1 MKKSTMMKDKNYE
14 KFIQRLKKDYTLVEK
29 IKDECES
36 RIDKLD
42 KERKKLL
49 KLKSVYENK
58 FHLSSVEAKKL
69 KQIESEINELE
80 MLRYNAIVKC
90 NESKNVINVSTIIN
104 QSPQSPEKVDCEKCK
119 KDKIK
124 SDACSNCIFENDI
137 SSDNV
142 NSESDDED
150 PKNEDVVSKYLEMKK
165 KAKEEDISRMDQ
177 IYSQGENQREK
188 EYNLKK
194 AFKEKKGNVKKEGIN
209 ILKGIIS
216 GQTPVKENLENIKK
230 QITISE
236 ERDKKYLEELEKRI
250 DRSIEVNKLILL
262 SDIENKTNIDVK
274 KEKEETGNVI
284 NEIKTFYNTRKD
296 SKTPLKP
303 LKNLDILN
311 YTEQQLDKKIKK
323 EHVDKKEVE
332 NKYSSIKSYGS
343 GDMDLLKYLSPNKYG
358 SDSKLKTDEFSEL
371 AKRLFQTETT
381 TNPAGSPGP

>member
-1 MKKSTMMKDKNYE
+1 MKKSRMMKDKNYE

-42 KERKKLL
+42 RERKKLL
-49 KLKSVYENK
+49 KQKSVYDNK

-69 KQIESEINELE
+69 KQIENEINELE

-104 QSPQSPEKVDCEKCK
+104 QSPQPPEKVDCEKCK

-124 SDACSNCIFENDI
+124 SGVCSNCIFENDI

-142 NSESDDED
+142 NSGSDDED

-165 KAKEEDISRMDQ
+165 KAKEEDISRMNQ
-177 IYSQGENQREK
+177 IYSQGENEREK

-194 AFKEKKGNVKKEGIN
+194 AFKEKKEKVKKEGIN
-209 ILKGIIS
+209 LLKGIIS
-216 GQTPVKENLENIKK
+216 GQTPVKENLDKVKK
-230 QITISE
+230 EITVSE

-250 DRSIEVNKLILL
+250 DRSVELNKLILL
-262 SDIENKTNIDVK
+262 SNIENETNIDIER
-274 KEKEETGNVI
+274 EKEETANVI
-284 NEIKTFYNTRKD
+284 KQIKTFYNTHKD

-323 EHVDKKEVE
+323 EPVDDRSKIE
-332 NKYSSIKSYGS
+332 NKYSSLKSYEY
-343 GDMDLLKYLSPNKYG
+343 GDMDLLKYLSPSRQG
-358 SDSKLKTDEFSEL
+358 TDSKIKTDELSEL
-371 AKRLFQTETT
+371 PRKLF
-381 TNPAGSPGP
+381 PPGGGTPGGII